1 MALVASLASSL
12 VLAGAQA
19 DDIADSSAL
28 QGFLSNYVP
37 AATQR
42 MPTSLNAYVPPG
54 LSEAEY
60 KALKKAEDAKKAQ
73 NKQRFPK
80 GKKTLDIA
88 DWLKTMEQKQTFK
101 GDQFS
106 GSGHT
111 YVKQKFSSKDEFDK
125 VNKKTGGTAS
135 FKNPFSKFVLPA
147 VSNVKHGNGPDAL
160 SSHHNSPT
168 EYSPATD
175 EQQAVQKLLANAS
188 NRPMTLSAIGVAL
201 FSLATM
207 LGARLWRASSGSLG
221 SDMSVAMAPAS
232 GDNNMELKAQ
242 SETTPMPAENVN
254 GAGWGSARREFM
266 STVAGAAGAA
276 VATPALADVD
286 YAGLPYLGGSAKIDI
301 NNANVRVYVKL
312 PGMYPGAAGKI
323 CSNGPYKSVSDL
335 YNIKGI
341 SEAEKSAIKKYEDRL
356 IVLEPSAMYVIDR
369 LNNGLYR

>member
-1 MALVASLASSL
+1 VTSLASLL

-42 MPTSLNAYVPPG
+42 TPTSLNGYVPNG

-60 KALKKAEDAKKAQ
+60 KATKSASEAKKAQ

-88 DWLKTMEQKQTFK
+88 DWLKQMESKQTFK
-101 GDQFS
+101 GDQFAS
-106 GSGHT
+106 SGHT
-111 YVKQKFSSKDEFDK
+111 YAKTKFSFDGS
-125 VNKKTGGTAS
+125 NKMNNEKPRFKGAVKGASDAKKSSGGYS

-160 SSHHNSPT
+160 SSHHNSPA

-175 EQQAVQKLLANAS
+175 EQQAAQKLLANTS
-188 NRPMTLSAIGVAL
+188 NMPMTLSAIGVAL

-207 LGARLWRASSGSLG
+207 LGARLWRQT
-221 SDMSVAMAPAS
+221 PAS
-232 GDNNMELKAQ
+232 GDNNMEL
-242 SETTPMPAENVN
+242 PA
-254 GAGWGSARREFM
+254 GGSARREFIA
-266 STVAGAAGAA
+266 TVAGAAGAA
-276 VATPALADVD
+276 VATPALADTD
-286 YAGLPYLGGSAKIDI
+286 YAGLPYLGGSSKIDI
-301 NNANVRVYVKL
+301 NNANVRVYAKL

-341 SEAEKSAIKKYEDRL
+341 SEAEKAAIKKYESRL

>member
-1 MALVASLASSL
+1 MEQKQTFKGDQFSGSGHTYVKQKFSSKDEFDKVNKKTGGTASFKNPFSKF
-12 VLAGAQA
+12 VLPAV
-19 DDIADSSAL
+19 
-28 QGFLSNYVP
+28 SNV
-37 AATQR
+37 QR

-101 GDQFS
+101 GDQFL

-147 VSNVKHGNGPDAL
+147 VSNVKHGNGPEAL

-242 SETTPMPAENVN
+242 SETTPTPAENSN
-254 GAGWGSARREFM
+254 GAG
-266 STVAGAAGAA
+266 
-276 VATPALADVD
+276 L
-286 YAGLPYLGGSAKIDI
+286 
-301 NNANVRVYVKL
+301 
-312 PGMYPGAAGKI
+312 
-323 CSNGPYKSVSDL
+323 
-335 YNIKGI
+335 
-341 SEAEKSAIKKYEDRL
+341 
-356 IVLEPSAMYVIDR
+356 
-369 LNNGLYR
+369 